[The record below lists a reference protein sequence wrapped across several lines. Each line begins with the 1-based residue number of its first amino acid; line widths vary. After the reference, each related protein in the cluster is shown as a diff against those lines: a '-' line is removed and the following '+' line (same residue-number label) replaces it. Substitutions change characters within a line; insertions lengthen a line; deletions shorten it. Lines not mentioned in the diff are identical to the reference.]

1 MMAALVIQWLA
12 LASLLAGGAVSLD
25 NGLALTPPMGWMSWE
40 RYRCNVDCTTDPYN
54 CISEELYME
63 MADRLVDQGY
73 KDLGYEFVN
82 IDVHSRGLKLGI
94 YGDIGTMTCGG
105 YPGSYG
111 HIETDAMTYAEWGV
125 DMVKVDGCY
134 ANETVFAEG
143 YPAMGKALN
152 ATGRPIVYSCS
163 WPAYLKDVRN

>member
-54 CISEELYME
+54 CISEELYMD

-73 KDLGYEFVN
+73 KDVGYEFVN
-82 IDVHSRGLKLGI
+82 IDDCWDLLERDENGRLQPDPDRFPSGIRGLADYVCLLHRFI
-94 YGDIGTMTCGG
+94 STWRRCCSCIG
-105 YPGSYG
+105 
-111 HIETDAMTYAEWGV
+111 A
-125 DMVKVDGCY
+125 
-134 ANETVFAEG
+134 
-143 YPAMGKALN
+143 
-152 ATGRPIVYSCS
+152 
-163 WPAYLKDVRN
+163 